1 MTQSIR
7 VVVID
12 DHMVL
17 REGLAVLV
25 RAQGDLELVG
35 QADNLDAAR
44 TLLANEKPDVA
55 VIDLALG
62 HDDGLMLV
70 REARQTRAGTRT
82 VVLTML
88 DGEEHV
94 REALDAGASGY
105 VLKRGSS
112 RNLLDAVRRVMHDEI
127 YLDPTFGPEGMD
139 RILSRPPPADTLA
152 QLTPRERQVLKLV
165 ATGFTHREI
174 AEQLGIGKKSVDT
187 YRARV
192 YSKLNIG
199 SRAELVRIAIDSGLL
214 PPPNKN

>member
-25 RAQGDLELVG
+25 DAQGDLEIVG

-44 TLLANEKPDVA
+44 RLIADEKPDVA

-105 VLKRGSS
+105 VLKRSSS
-112 RNLLDAVRRVMHDEI
+112 RNLLDAVRRVVHDEI

-139 RILSRPPPADTLA
+139 RILSRPPPADVLA